1 MREQFIDGV
10 QHAASGKAALTVVIG
25 TATAPSWIE
34 WAISQVQSELFVAV
48 GIILGILV
56 SVSIFVINIQSF
68 LIRRQT
74 SKEKNRQDRIRTAL
88 LEAQAA
94 DKNITVD

>member
-1 MREQFIDGV
+1 
-10 QHAASGKAALTVVIG
+10 VIG

-56 SVSIFVINIQSF
+56 SVSIFIINIQSF

-88 LEAQAA
+88 LKAQAA
-94 DKNITVD
+94 EKNITVD

>member
-1 MREQFIDGV
+1 MKEQFIESM
-10 QHAASGKAALTVVIG
+10 QHAASGKAALAVGIG

>member
-1 MREQFIDGV
+1 MKEQFIEGA
-10 QHAASGKAALTVVIG
+10 QHAASGKGALTVVIG

-56 SVSIFVINIQSF
+56 SVSIFIINIQSF
-68 LIRRQT
+68 LIHRKT
-74 SKEKNRQDRIRTAL
+74 SKEKNRQEKIRTAL
-88 LEAQAA
+88 LEAQAKE
-94 DKNITVD
+94 KNITVD